1 MLWINVT
8 IVTILTLTLK
18 PLETFF
24 LTSNQITFQ
33 DTFQVSCWSSLTCS
47 MGDNQSCQL
56 HKHSSHLTC
65 SSRINYYVFEIKV
78 AFYDEEREI
87 MALCNNPW
95 ITALQYAFH
104 DIHNLYL
111 VMEYHPG
118 GDLLS
123 LLSKY
128 DDVLEEDVARF
139 YLAEMVVA
147 IHSLHVLGYVH
158 RYSTF

>member
-1 MLWINVT
+1 MI
-8 IVTILTLTLK
+8 
-18 PLETFF
+18 
-24 LTSNQITFQ
+24 
-33 DTFQVSCWSSLTCS
+33 
-47 MGDNQSCQL
+47 
-56 HKHSSHLTC
+56 
-65 SSRINYYVFEIKV
+65 FEMKV

-158 RYSTF
+158 R

>member
-1 MLWINVT
+1 LI
-8 IVTILTLTLK
+8 
-18 PLETFF
+18 E
-24 LTSNQITFQ
+24 
-33 DTFQVSCWSSLTCS
+33 
-47 MGDNQSCQL
+47 
-56 HKHSSHLTC
+56 
-65 SSRINYYVFEIKV
+65 KV

-95 ITALQYAFH
+95 ITALHYAFH
-104 DIHNLYL
+104 DAHNLYL
-111 VMEYHPG
+111 VMDYHPG

-128 DDVLEEDVARF
+128 DDILEEDVARF

-158 RYSTF
+158 R